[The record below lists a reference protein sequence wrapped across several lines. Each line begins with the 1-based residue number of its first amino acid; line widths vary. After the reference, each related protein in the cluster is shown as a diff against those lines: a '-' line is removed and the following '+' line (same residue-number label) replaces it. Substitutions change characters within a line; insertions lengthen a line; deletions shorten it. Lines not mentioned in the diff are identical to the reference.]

1 MSWVK
6 PMTMGEVHSGLRPP
20 PAPPCQGGEENRPTY
35 LRTPL
40 AATALSSPPLGKGG
54 RGGVSTRHPFRMPP
68 KLRVSPILC
77 LFLLSPPTAA
87 RAEIPAGALD
97 LQRAIH
103 DVIDKAEPSV
113 ACILVSRS
121 GKYADLGEGPSS
133 AIPGKLGAFTPGRHE
148 RFADGVQIALVKRLN
163 LADPEAVPE
172 SYGSGVV
179 IDAGGLILTNYHV
192 IEKATKIFVRLPGDG
207 RGSYADIIG
216 ADSRADLAVL
226 KLITPPEN
234 LKPIA
239 IGDGSKARKGD
250 WVISLANLLGTGFR
264 DGSPSASWGIIS
276 NVRRRGPGPADEVKR
291 TKPLTQYAVLL
302 QTDARLNFGCSGGAI
317 LNLNGELVGLS
328 TALAAV
334 TGGETAGGFAVPISP
349 NVLKIL
355 DVLKRGQEVEYGFLG
370 VSVNPDDRPPGGG
383 VLVRDVAPGTPAA
396 RAGIRARDVI
406 TAIDGHPVK
415 EHDDLFLHVATA
427 LAGNETTV
435 TLNGG
440 RAVTT
445 RLVKAS
451 HSEPFIAA
459 NRPRPVF
466 GLTVDYLSTISG
478 DGAIDSGVLVRD
490 IAPGTAGARV
500 LGERAAKTRLVVVA
514 VNGVAVNTPAEFY
527 REAQGKTSL
536 ILDVIDTDPDAKKTP
551 EKVTLP

>member
-1 MSWVK
+1 MAS
-6 PMTMGEVHSGLRPP
+6 
-20 PAPPCQGGEENRPTY
+20 PT
-35 LRTPL
+35 
-40 AATALSSPPLGKGG
+40 
-54 RGGVSTRHPFRMPP
+54 V
-68 KLRVSPILC
+68 
-77 LFLLSPPTAA
+77 A
-87 RAEIPAGALD
+87 RAEIPAGVLD
-97 LQRAIH
+97 LQRAVH

-179 IDAGGLILTNYHV
+179 IDAAGLVLTNYHV
-192 IEKATKIFVRLPGDG
+192 IEKATKIFVRLPGDA

-226 KLITPPEN
+226 KLINPPGN
-234 LKPIA
+234 MKPIA
-239 IGDGSKARKGD
+239 IGDGSKVRKGD

-317 LNLNGELVGLS
+317 LNLNGELIGLS

-334 TGGETAGGFAVPISP
+334 TGGETAGGFAVPMSS
-349 NVLKIL
+349 NVLKII

-396 RAGIRARDVI
+396 RAGIRGRDII

-427 LAGNETTV
+427 LAGNEATV

-451 HSEPFIAA
+451 HAEPFIAA

-478 DGAIDSGVLVRD
+478 DGAIDSGVLIRE
-490 IAPGTAGARV
+490 IAPGSAAARGV
-500 LGERAAKTRLVVVA
+500 LGERAAKTRLVIVS

-527 REAQGKTSL
+527 REAQGKTAVKL
-536 ILDVIDTDPDAKKTP
+536 GVADTDRES
-551 EKVTLP
+551 EKPRFEVTLP